1 MSNQMAVVQRFFVLY
16 GLLIALTV
24 FQVAFWDS
32 TNEIIPDMEIVP
44 DLPSETEAKILALGD
59 DHFFFRWQAF
69 NLQNAGWTY
78 GRNTP
83 LDQFDYRKLYFWFK
97 MMDTYDDESNF
108 IPTLAS
114 YYYSRTTRVDDLKFL
129 VHYLYEYSR
138 YRLEQKWFWQVE
150 AVHIADHKMN
160 DRDLALQMAL
170 PLLQLHNVPII
181 IRELPAFIYERRGE
195 MDKAREII
203 EEIKGD
209 TVLPKGELNFMT
221 YFLEDRLKKHNA
233 KTLYFNERTSSSGK
247 TK

>member
-1 MSNQMAVVQRFFVLY
+1 
-16 GLLIALTV
+16 
-24 FQVAFWDS
+24 
-32 TNEIIPDMEIVP
+32 
-44 DLPSETEAKILALGD
+44 
-59 DHFFFRWQAF
+59 
-69 NLQNAGWTY
+69 
-78 GRNTP
+78 
-83 LDQFDYRKLYFWFK
+83 
-97 MMDTYDDESNF
+97 
-108 IPTLAS
+108 
-114 YYYSRTTRVDDLKFL
+114 
-129 VHYLYEYSR
+129 
-138 YRLEQKWFWQVE
+138 
-150 AVHIADHKMN
+150 MN

-233 KTLYFNERTSSSGK
+233 KTLYFNERKSSSGK